1 MDKKNILQL
10 SCLIV
15 SIKVIGRLPGGIQF
29 SSVQLFSPV
38 LLFSTPW
45 TTTHQ
50 ASLCITK
57 DREAVVKNLPAN
69 ARGTRDVGLIPG
81 SGSFSGVG
89 NGNPLQYSCLENYM
103 DRGTWQATVQAYICI
118 YIYIYI
124 CFWSKRYFMK
134 KFKKMIKEVVVNQ

>member
-1 MDKKNILQL
+1 MT
-10 SCLIV
+10 
-15 SIKVIGRLPGGIQF
+15 F
-29 SSVQLFSPV
+29 SSVQFSCSV
-38 LLFSTPW
+38 LSDSFSTPW
-45 TTTHQ
+45 TTARQ

-69 ARGTRDVGLIPG
+69 ARGARDVGLIPG

-89 NGNPLQYSCLENYM
+89 NDTPLQYSCLENYM
-103 DRGTWQATVQAYICI
+103 DRGAWQATVQA